1 MSTIN
6 YPTNYTLDGQS
17 INHASIHPSSS
28 LTSPPGTTISN
39 HNQSPVNLQSINS
52 LNNNNLSNIP
62 PSPISLASSSSLS
75 SASLS
80 SISSITPTPTPTT
93 TFNFFSIDDNDL
105 PDLPQHTAQLP
116 PHSLPSSSSSLII
129 QHQPHHFYQQ
139 PYQYHPQQIISPAP
153 SSPLSSIFDYRDY
166 SSSSTADEID
176 MPEFLQYNREKYENS
191 RSGTNRRRRRPSNNN
206 NSINNGIG
214 ANNNIINNNNSYNG
228 INTSN
233 NNGFNHNHNNN
244 NIANTQ
250 HFQQQ
255 QLQLNDNQFDNSSM
269 DEVYE
274 MIDDNNNS
282 IASSND
288 NSINNSRQG
297 SVNSLNDDSN
307 NFTSLSHAEFRRQ
320 IHIQS
325 EQKRRA
331 EIKDGFDELRKQL
344 PITYANR
351 KMSKALLLQ
360 KAVAHMKNMQRKEN
374 FLLDEINR
382 LSQRCIYMN
391 AELENE
397 KRMNYLYR
405 QKHNLNKLYQIG
417 L

>member
-1 MSTIN
+1 DPPFVYPQTIVNSNDSSPATSETINNMSTIN
-6 YPTNYTLDGQS
+6 YPTNYTLDDGQS

-80 SISSITPTPTPTT
+80 
-93 TFNFFSIDDNDL
+93 
-105 PDLPQHTAQLP
+105 
-116 PHSLPSSSSSLII
+116 
-129 QHQPHHFYQQ
+129 
-139 PYQYHPQQIISPAP
+139 
-153 SSPLSSIFDYRDY
+153 
-166 SSSSTADEID
+166 
-176 MPEFLQYNREKYENS
+176 EKYENS
-191 RSGTNRRRRRPSNNN
+191 RSGTNRRRRR
-206 NSINNGIG
+206 
-214 ANNNIINNNNSYNG
+214 
-228 INTSN
+228 
-233 NNGFNHNHNNN
+233 
-244 NIANTQ
+244 
-250 HFQQQ
+250 
-255 QLQLNDNQFDNSSM
+255 
-269 DEVYE
+269 
-274 MIDDNNNS
+274 
-282 IASSND
+282 
-288 NSINNSRQG
+288 
-297 SVNSLNDDSN
+297 SVNPLNDDSN

-397 KRMNYLYR
+397 KRYYTR
-405 QKHNLNKLYQIG
+405 
-417 L
+417 

>member
-191 RSGTNRRRRRPSNNN
+191 RSGTNRRRR
-206 NSINNGIG
+206 
-214 ANNNIINNNNSYNG
+214 
-228 INTSN
+228 
-233 NNGFNHNHNNN
+233 
-244 NIANTQ
+244 
-250 HFQQQ
+250 
-255 QLQLNDNQFDNSSM
+255 L
-269 DEVYE
+269 YE

-397 KRMNYLYR
+397 KR